1 MYRLGGQFRPSYG
14 RFPPLV
20 SRTGRYIPAV
30 PIDTSILARSCATER
45 FKADVV
51 AYASRAEAPSIV
63 LSRSLPRIK
72 VIRLVNQLLHAHPE
86 WAIERVRID
95 ARSGCS
101 DFVGT
106 AVVEGGGESRAFEF
120 AWDCRWRA
128 EQEGWVDAF
137 GFPDQ
142 IRAADEF
149 GWQCFHRWQEL
160 TAPRAEH

>member
-1 MYRLGGQFRPSYG
+1 MEHP
-14 RFPPLV
+14 
-20 SRTGRYIPAV
+20 YIPPV
-30 PIDTSILARSCATER
+30 PIDTQILSRSYATDQ
-45 FKADVV
+45 FKADVR
-51 AYASRAEAPSIV
+51 AFAARAEAPSITV
-63 LSRSLPRIK
+63 TRHAPRIK
-72 VIRLVNQLLHAHPE
+72 VMRLINQLLHAHPE
-86 WAIERVRID
+86 FAVERLRVD

-106 AVVEGGGESRAFEF
+106 VLVEGGGDSRVFEF

-149 GWQCFHRWQEL
+149 GWKCFLHWQESS
-160 TAPRAEH
+160 RAEALR

>member
-1 MYRLGGQFRPSYG
+1 
-14 RFPPLV
+14 
-20 SRTGRYIPAV
+20 V
-30 PIDTSILARSCATER
+30 PIDTQLLARSSATEQ
-45 FKADVV
+45 FKADVI
-51 AYASRAEAPSIV
+51 AFASRVDAPSITYTRTV
-63 LSRSLPRIK
+63 PRIK
-72 VIRLVNQLLHAHPE
+72 LIRLVNQILHAHPE
-86 WAIERVRID
+86 WAIERLHVD

-106 AVVEGGGESRAFEF
+106 VIVEGAGESRVVEF

-149 GWQCFHRWQEL
+149 GWDCFYRWQ
-160 TAPRAEH
+160 PKQHRAVG

>member
-1 MYRLGGQFRPSYG
+1 
-14 RFPPLV
+14 
-20 SRTGRYIPAV
+20 V
-30 PIDTSILARSCATER
+30 PIDTQLLKRSSASER

-51 AYASRAEAPSIV
+51 SLLSRVDAPSITYTRMV
-63 LSRSLPRIK
+63 PRIK
-72 VIRLVNQLLHAHPE
+72 VIRLVNQILHAHPE
-86 WAIERVRID
+86 WVIERVHVD
-95 ARSGCS
+95 GRSGCS

-106 AVVEGGGESRAFEF
+106 VVVEGGGESRMFEF

-149 GWQCFHRWQEL
+149 GWNCFYRWQ
-160 TAPRAEH
+160 PVQRQRAS

>member
-1 MYRLGGQFRPSYG
+1 M
-14 RFPPLV
+14 
-20 SRTGRYIPAV
+20 
-30 PIDTSILARSCATER
+30 PIDTQILAQSSATGE

-51 AYASRAEAPSIV
+51 AFASRAEAPSIV
-63 LSRSLPRIK
+63 LARQVPRIK
-72 VIRLVNQLLHAHPE
+72 VIRLINQLLHAHPE
-86 WAIERVRID
+86 FAVERVRID

-106 AVVEGGGESRAFEF
+106 AVVEGRGESRVFEF

-149 GWQCFHRWQEL
+149 GWNCFLHWQESSP
-160 TAPRAEH
+160 ARARQ

>member
-1 MYRLGGQFRPSYG
+1 M
-14 RFPPLV
+14 
-20 SRTGRYIPAV
+20 
-30 PIDTSILARSCATER
+30 PIDAKILTRSCATAR
-45 FKADVV
+45 FKNDIV
-51 AYASRAEAPSIV
+51 AFASRSDAPSITLV
-63 LSRSLPRIK
+63 RNVPRIK
-72 VIRLVNQLLHAHPE
+72 VIRLINQLLHAHPE
-86 WAIERVRID
+86 WVVDRLQVD

-106 AVVEGGGESRAFEF
+106 AIVEGGGQSRVIQF

-149 GWQCFHRWQEL
+149 GWNCFHRWQPEP
-160 TAPRAEH
+160 AASVSREPA

>member
-1 MYRLGGQFRPSYG
+1 M
-14 RFPPLV
+14 
-20 SRTGRYIPAV
+20 
-30 PIDTSILARSCATER
+30 PIDATILSRSCATSV

-51 AYASRAEAPSIV
+51 SFASRIESPSITLV
-63 LSRSLPRIK
+63 RAVPRIK
-72 VIRLVNQLLHAHPE
+72 VIRLINQLLYAHPE
-86 WAIERVRID
+86 WVIDRLQID

-106 AVVEGGGESRAFEF
+106 VTVEGGGETRVVEF

-128 EQEGWVDAF
+128 EQQGWIDCY

-149 GWQCFHRWQEL
+149 GWDCFQRWQPAS
-160 TAPRAEH
+160 TSA

>member
-1 MYRLGGQFRPSYG
+1 M
-14 RFPPLV
+14 
-20 SRTGRYIPAV
+20 
-30 PIDTSILARSCATER
+30 PIDTKILTRSCATDR
-45 FKADVV
+45 FKSDVIDF
-51 AYASRAEAPSIV
+51 ASRADVPSITLV
-63 LSRSLPRIK
+63 RAVPRVK
-72 VIRLVNQLLHAHPE
+72 VVRLINQLLHAHPE
-86 WAIERVRID
+86 WVVDRLRVD

-106 AVVEGGGESRAFEF
+106 AVVEGGGQSRVIQF

-149 GWQCFHRWQEL
+149 GWNCFHRWHLDQPASFAGEP
-160 TAPRAEH
+160 A

>member
-1 MYRLGGQFRPSYG
+1 M
-14 RFPPLV
+14 
-20 SRTGRYIPAV
+20 
-30 PIDTSILARSCATER
+30 PIDTQLLARSSATDR
-45 FKADVV
+45 FKADDI
-51 AYASRAEAPSIV
+51 ALSSRVDAPSITYTRTV
-63 LSRSLPRIK
+63 PRIK
-72 VIRLVNQLLHAHPE
+72 VIRLVNQILHAHPE
-86 WAIERVRID
+86 WAIERLHVD

-106 AVVEGGGESRAFEF
+106 VIVEGAGESRVFEF

-149 GWQCFHRWQEL
+149 GWNCFYRWQPVQRQV
-160 TAPRAEH
+160 AR